1 MRMRVPVVLLVCAGL
16 SGCAVIDRLKGREKA
31 PDAPTQIV
39 APVQTAPLDAMGA
52 GQSPQALDQT
62 SAAEKAAALAA
73 PAKGGERELGRAV
86 VALGPPAE
94 QGLWVQTGLVTAA
107 APGRVVAPNGQS
119 LAVELRPGTGG
130 ALMSLAAYQALGI
143 GLTDL
148 PELVIYGP

>member
-1 MRMRVPVVLLVCAGL
+1 MKMRVPVLLLACAGL
-16 SGCAVIDRLKGREKA
+16 SGCAVIDRLKGREAA
-31 PDAPTQIV
+31 PPTATEFV
-39 APVQTAPLDAMGA
+39 APVQTAPLDTMGA

-73 PAKGGERELGRAV
+73 PAAGGERELGRAV

-94 QGLWVQTGLVTAA
+94 QGLWVQTGLVSAA
-107 APGRVVAPNGQS
+107 TPGRVVAPNGQS
-119 LAVELRPGTGG
+119 LAVDLRPGTGG